1 MEHRELGRTGL
12 AVSLLGFGCGNVGG
26 LLVRGTPAVRERAV
40 ARAVELGVNYFDT
53 APLYGDGRSEE
64 HLGQVLR
71 ALRPAVYVGTKVR
84 LAPAELG
91 NVPGAIARSLEAS
104 LRRLGLE
111 RVDLLQLHNPI
122 LASAGGRGVP
132 VATVL
137 DAVLPTLVRLR
148 EQGKLRFLGVSAL
161 GESGAVHRA
170 LEARGLDTA
179 QVCYNL
185 LNPSA
190 GAAVPAGFPAQDFG
204 GLLGR
209 ARAHG
214 VGVIVIRAL
223 AGGALSGALER
234 HPIAV
239 PTLEPIAS
247 GPDYATDVERAR
259 RLDVLVRE
267 GHAASVVEAA
277 LRFAA
282 AGPGVST
289 VLVGCS
295 SLAQLEEAA
304 QALARGPLPPAALE
318 RAATVQ
324 RSFAAQP

>member
-1 MEHRELGRTGL
+1 MEHRALGRTGL

-26 LLVRGTPAVRERAV
+26 LLIRGTPAERERAV

-91 NVPGAIARSLEAS
+91 DVPGAIARSLEAS

-122 LASAGGRGVP
+122 LATPGGRGVP
-132 VATVL
+132 LATVL
-137 DAVLPTLVRLR
+137 DAVVPTLVRLR
-148 EQGKLRFLGVSAL
+148 EQGKLRFLGMTAL
-161 GESGAVHRA
+161 GETAALHRV
-170 LEARGLDTA
+170 LEAGGFDTA

-239 PTLEPIAS
+239 PTVEPIAS

-304 QALARGPLPPAALE
+304 RALARGPLPPAALE

>member
-1 MEHRELGRTGL
+1 MEYRDLGRTGL
-12 AVSLLGFGCGNVGG
+12 SVSLLGFGCGNVGG
-26 LLVRGTPAVRERAV
+26 LLVRGTPAERERAV

-71 ALRPAVYVGTKVR
+71 ALRPNVYVGTKVR

-91 NVPGAIARSLEAS
+91 EVPAAIARSLEGS

-111 RVDLLQLHNPI
+111 RVDLFQLHNPI
-122 LASAGGRGVP
+122 LAAPGGRGVA
-132 VATVL
+132 VGTVL
-137 DAVLPTLVRLR
+137 DAVVPTLVRLR
-148 EQGKLRFLGVSAL
+148 EQGKLRFLGVTAL
-161 GESGAVHRA
+161 GETGALARAVEAGAV
-170 LEARGLDTA
+170 DTA

-190 GAAVPAGFPAQDFG
+190 AVPVPRGFPAQDFG
-204 GLLGR
+204 GLLP
-209 ARAHG
+209 RAHARR

-223 AGGALSGALER
+223 AGGALSGTLER
-234 HPIAV
+234 HPVAV
-239 PTLEPIAS
+239 PSVEPIAS

-267 GHAASVVEAA
+267 GHAASLVDAA

-289 VLVGCS
+289 VLLGCS
-295 SLAQLEEAA
+295 SLAHLEEAA
-304 QALARGPLPPAALE
+304 RALERGPLPGAALD
-318 RAATVQ
+318 RVAGCW
-324 RSFAAQP
+324 RGFAGEP

>member
-318 RAATVQ
+318 RLAEAWRGFVTG
-324 RSFAAQP
+324 S

>member
-111 RVDLLQLHNPI
+111 RVDLLQLHTPI

-214 VGVIVIRAL
+214 VGVIVVRAL

-318 RAATVQ
+318 RLAEAWRGFVTG
-324 RSFAAQP
+324 S

>member
-214 VGVIVIRAL
+214 VGVIVVRAL

-318 RAATVQ
+318 RLAEAWRGFVTG
-324 RSFAAQP
+324 S